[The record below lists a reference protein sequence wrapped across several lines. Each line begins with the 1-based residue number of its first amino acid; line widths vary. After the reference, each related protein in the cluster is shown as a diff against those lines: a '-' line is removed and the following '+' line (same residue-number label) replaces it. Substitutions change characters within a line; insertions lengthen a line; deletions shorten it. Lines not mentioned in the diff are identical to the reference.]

1 MCKFMI
7 YVILHTKT
15 YNIIYVGQTIQPL
28 EKRISRHIE
37 TAKILQKF
45 HTFKEQSHKSLIAYR
60 LAVTGIENIRV
71 LP

>member
-1 MCKFMI
+1 MI

-15 YNIIYVGQTIQPL
+15 DNKVYVGQTIQPL

-37 TAKILQKF
+37 TAKFLQKF
-45 HTFKEQSHKSLIAYR
+45 HTFKEKSHKSLIAYR
-60 LAVTGIENIRV
+60 IAVTGVSNIRV